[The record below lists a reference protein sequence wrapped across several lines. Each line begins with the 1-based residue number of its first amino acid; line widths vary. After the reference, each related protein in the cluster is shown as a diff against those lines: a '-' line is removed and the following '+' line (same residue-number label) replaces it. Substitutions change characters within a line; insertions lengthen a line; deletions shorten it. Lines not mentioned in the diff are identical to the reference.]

1 MYAYEKMPLNARV
14 DSVVEE
20 TPDWRK
26 EKVTFDAAYLNLRV
40 PAYLFLPKRVKP
52 PYQTV
57 VFFPSAR
64 VLYLDDSHALGD
76 MAFIDYVIQSGR
88 AVLYPVYL
96 GTYERQVRRV
106 LPGASTGMDV
116 TVNTFKDLARSI
128 DYLETRPDID
138 KGRLGYLGV
147 SWGAADGVIYATLL
161 QDKFRTM
168 VFLDGG
174 FFLGPAQ
181 PGRDQADFAPR
192 LKKPVLMV
200 NGRYDFSFSLERSQ
214 VPLFRMLGTPAADKQ
229 HVVLETPH
237 DVRSQR
243 TEMVKAVLGW
253 LDKYLGEVQ

>member
-1 MYAYEKMPLNARV
+1 MYAYDKTPLNARV
-14 DSVVEE
+14 DSVIED

-26 EKVTFDAAYLNLRV
+26 EKVSFDAAYGNSRV

-64 VLYLDDSHALGD
+64 VLYLEDSRNLGD
-76 MAFIDYVIQSGR
+76 MGFIDYVVQSGR

-106 LPGASTGMDV
+106 VPGASKAMDI
-116 TVNTFKDLARSI
+116 TVNTYRDLARSI
-128 DYLETRPDID
+128 EYLETRPDID
-138 KGRLGYLGV
+138 KSKLGYLGV
-147 SWGAADGVIYATLL
+147 SWGAADGVIYTMLL
-161 QDKFRTM
+161 QDHLQTM

-174 FFLGPAQ
+174 FFLGAAA
-181 PGRDQADFAPR
+181 PGRDQVDFAPR
-192 LKKPVLMV
+192 LKRPVLMV

-214 VPLFRMLGTPAADKQ
+214 IPLFRMLGTPPADKE

-237 DVRSQR
+237 DVRAKR
-243 TEMVKAVLGW
+243 AEMTKAVLGW
-253 LDKYLGEVQ
+253 FDRYLGRVE